1 MIAIIGA
8 GPVGNLAAELLAKKY
23 EDVKVFEEHKK
34 IGEPVQCTGIVTQE
48 IKNVVKIEK
57 DVIVNKV
64 KKAKIFSP
72 NGKHIDVK
80 LTKPNLIL
88 DRAKFDQ
95 DLAERA
101 KNAGAKFVFGA
112 KYRGQEGKKI
122 FVGKKELEVET
133 LIGADGPNSC
143 VARTNHMFGHRK
155 FVVGTQARVKT
166 KFDYDQVEFWLG
178 FGEFGWLVPE
188 SESVAR
194 VGVVAYKYPTIHL
207 NNLLKHLGRKYK
219 VFSRQGGLIPLYN
232 PSQKMQ
238 KNGVYLVGDAATQV
252 KATTFGGL
260 VPGLIAAKQLGTNLD
275 NYEKTVKKNLGRDLR
290 LNLLIRKMMDRF
302 NEKDYNDLISMFTR
316 DKVREIIETH
326 DRDFPTKFMLKLL
339 LREPRLIKFS
349 KRLVF

>member
-8 GPVGNLAAELLAKKY
+8 GPVGNFAAESLAKKN
-23 EDVKVFEEHKK
+23 EDVFVFEEHKK

-48 IKNVVKIEK
+48 IKKVVKIKK

-95 DLAERA
+95 DLAEQA
-101 KNAGAKFVFGA
+101 KKAGAKFVFGA
-112 KYRGQEGKKI
+112 KYRGREGKKI
-122 FVGKKELEVET
+122 IVGQKKYLVDA
-133 LIGADGPNSC
+133 LVGADGPNSC
-143 VARTNHMFGHRK
+143 VARTNQMFGKRK

-188 SESVAR
+188 SKSIAR
-194 VGVVAYKYPTIHL
+194 VGVVAYKHPTMHL
-207 NNLLKHLGRKYK
+207 NNLLKHLNRKYK
-219 VFSRQGGLIPLYN
+219 VLSRQGGLIPLYN
-232 PSQKMQ
+232 PNQRMQ
-238 KNGVYLVGDAATQV
+238 KKDTYLVGDAATHV

-260 VPGLIAAKQLGTNLD
+260 VPGLLAAKELGTNMKS
-275 NYEKTVKKNLGRDLR
+275 YENKVKKNLGRDLR

-339 LREPRLIKFS
+339 LREPRLTKFS
-349 KRLVF
+349 KRLIF